1 MKYSSIR
8 VRCFARCRFFF
19 FFRNRPKKILSRY
32 FSTRRY
38 FSDNYFESL
47 AFLVDKNFIDLL
59 QILVSIRH
67 IDSTTHSLDYKYP
80 NKVSFYGREKKGIR
94 YTSTIDREFEI
105 NKSFSKRIEKS
116 EVSHPGG
123 KCKCENLFSPRTREI
138 RPEKGQRAI
147 FSSQRYLGRKRRKAE
162 SDGRRVSSKNK
173 RKSSTRVSISSAN
186 LDERSVLLLSPYLWY
201 QRSAPHGSDAL
212 PSFDFLN
219 PTRDFLYVD
228 REETFPSLF
237 LSPVSLI
244 SQLADQ
250 ISYVFPCCRP
260 FPRLAISPST
270 RFFLSFF
277 RFPFLFFSFLAST
290 GFDRY
295 CVT

>member
-1 MKYSSIR
+1 MKPLLYEYVVSRVADFFSFFEIR
-8 VRCFARCRFFF
+8 KKYCRDIFP
-19 FFRNRPKKILSRY
+19 REDIY
-32 FSTRRY
+32 
-38 FSDNYFESL
+38 SDNYFESL

-105 NKSFSKRIEKS
+105 NTSFSKRIEKS
-116 EVSHPGG
+116 EVSHPRG

-186 LDERSVLLLSPYLWY
+186 LDERSVLLLSPYL
-201 QRSAPHGSDAL
+201 
-212 PSFDFLN
+212 
-219 PTRDFLYVD
+219 
-228 REETFPSLF
+228 
-237 LSPVSLI
+237 
-244 SQLADQ
+244 
-250 ISYVFPCCRP
+250 
-260 FPRLAISPST
+260 
-270 RFFLSFF
+270 
-277 RFPFLFFSFLAST
+277 
-290 GFDRY
+290 
-295 CVT
+295 